1 MPVAISFFLQY
12 GYLILFLWVMAEQ
25 LGMPIPSVPLLVTA
39 GTLTAT
45 HKLSLPLVLISVL
58 AGSLVSD
65 TIWYFAGKRFGGA
78 VVRLMCRLSLE
89 SSTCVRRTEDYF
101 TKHGPASLLLAKFIP
116 GLGTV
121 AAPIAGQ
128 TGMGLRVFL
137 SFDAAGVLIW
147 SLVMTLSGR
156 FFGDYLEHHPNAL
169 AWVGHFA
176 GALFVLGILGFLG
189 YRIFKQQKFLK
200 EIRMARLEPSELKGM
215 MDQGQQP
222 YIVDLRHP
230 LDYLPDPRVL
240 PGAVRLTP
248 DKLVEF
254 SDGIPRDRDVVLYCT
269 CPSEATAAKMA
280 MNLRKLGIY
289 RVRPLR
295 GGFDGW
301 KDAGYPLEE
310 YAEDNVRV
318 RTLEKASSAATG
330 EILDAATE

>member
-1 MPVAISFFLQY
+1 MPVALDFFLQY
-12 GYLILFLWVMAEQ
+12 GYLILFVWVMAEQ
-25 LGMPIPSVPLLVTA
+25 LGMPIPSVPLLLTA

-45 HKLSLPLVLISVL
+45 HRMNLLLVLLSVI

-65 TIWYFAGKRFGGA
+65 TTWYFMGKRFGGT

-128 TGMGLRVFL
+128 TGMGIRVFL
-137 SFDAAGVLIW
+137 GYDAAGVLIW
-147 SLVMTLSGR
+147 SLAMTLIGR
-156 FFGDYLEHHPNAL
+156 FFGDYLKHHPNAL

-176 GALFVLGILGFLG
+176 GALFVLGVLGFLG

-200 EIRMARLEPSELKGM
+200 EIRMARLEPSELKAM
-215 MDQGQQP
+215 MDKGQEV
-222 YIVDLRHP
+222 YIVDLRHQ

-280 MNLRKLGIY
+280 MNLRKLGVY

-295 GGFDGW
+295 GGFDAW
-301 KDAGYPLEE
+301 KEAGYPLED
-310 YAEDNVRV
+310 YFEDNVRV
-318 RTLEKASSAATG
+318 RSLEQASTPAG
-330 EILDAATE
+330 EVLDATAE